1 MKRFLVLFFIVL
13 LAPMVPSL
21 VAERKSFVESIP
33 AWLNSE
39 SGAKVVQIT
48 SQPVTSNNVHMEQ
61 RFTSADGRRVLIER
75 QAYGQS
81 PELWICDL
89 DTTRLYRIGKGQA
102 MTTLPTSVSYKSRNL
117 DDGTFPYLT
126 PANLHRWQQWFEKME
141 STNAQLPRELANVR
155 SQRRELDIATLW
167 KWFDLRTA
175 WPDVYSEHQ
184 KVAERILA
192 ANKAKTSSGV
202 AREWALGEELVSQL
216 VTLIDAGGEKP
227 LPAYLAS
234 SLTVRVSKFRVTR
247 LHLQSIASN
256 RSARS
261 I

>member
-1 MKRFLVLFFIVL
+1 M
-13 LAPMVPSL
+13 
-21 VAERKSFVESIP
+21 
-33 AWLNSE
+33 
-39 SGAKVVQIT
+39 
-48 SQPVTSNNVHMEQ
+48 
-61 RFTSADGRRVLIER
+61 
-75 QAYGQS
+75 
-81 PELWICDL
+81 
-89 DTTRLYRIGKGQA
+89 
-102 MTTLPTSVSYKSRNL
+102 
-117 DDGTFPYLT
+117 
-126 PANLHRWQQWFEKME
+126 
-141 STNAQLPRELANVR
+141 
-155 SQRRELDIATLW
+155 